1 MKKIILSIGILLITF
16 GCGSKKTAVAGLDK
30 DGNLVGTV
38 SKEHFLEE
46 PYSEWFHFNYENYEL
61 NSKTIEKLKPIINT
75 VKIKTF
81 MGTWCGDSRE
91 QIPVFYKLLD
101 KTNFNYKNLELI
113 AVNRGKKTE
122 DNLQEGFNIIRVPT
136 FIFLKNGKEIGRF
149 VEYPQ
154 ESLEED
160 FLKIISG
167 VTYKHSYQE

>member
-38 SKEHFLEE
+38 SKEHFLAE

-61 NSKTIEKLKPIINT
+61 NSKTIEKLNPIINT
-75 VKIKTF
+75 VKIKAF

-101 KTNFNYKNLELI
+101 KTNFNYKNLKLI
-113 AVNRGKKTE
+113 AVNRSKKTE

-160 FLKIISG
+160 FLKIISE

>member
-61 NSKTIEKLKPIINT
+61 NSKAIEKLKPIINT
-75 VKIKTF
+75 VKIKAF

>member
-75 VKIKTF
+75 VKIKAF